1 MFDMHTHILH
11 GVDDGC
17 QTIEESLKMIRK
29 AIEVGVTDLMVTPH
43 YAPLRGYKVSYEE
56 KCKKFKALQK
66 AVNDAN
72 LSINLYAGR
81 EIDAIEKMDIQ
92 LEAKHLH
99 TISDTEFVL
108 VDYGMEKMNI
118 DEHIYHLVIA
128 GYKPIVAHPE
138 RYNLIHDCKL
148 YERWKKTGALLQVNA
163 SNVTKPKSALMKKRI
178 KYLIK
183 NKLIDLVS
191 TDAHCNPNVYDEL
204 EKAIKYV
211 ESKQKQPLFNL
222 LEHIQSS

>member
-1 MFDMHTHILH
+1 MHTHILH

-17 QTIEESLKMIRK
+17 QTIEESLRMIHK

-43 YAPLRGYKVSYEE
+43 YAPLRGYKVPYEE
-56 KCKKFKALQK
+56 KWKKYKELQK
-66 AVNDAN
+66 AVKDKN
-72 LSINLYAGR
+72 LNINLYVGR

-92 LEAKHLH
+92 LEKEHLH
-99 TISDTEFVL
+99 TIYGTEFVL

-138 RYNLIHDCKL
+138 RYNHIHDCKL
-148 YERWKKTGALLQVNA
+148 YERWEKTGALLQINA
-163 SNVTKPKSALMKKRI
+163 SNVTNPQNAMIKKRV

-191 TDAHCNPNVYDEL
+191 TDAHCNPDVYDDL
-204 EKAIKYV
+204 EKAINYV
-211 ESKQKQPLFNL
+211 ENKQKQPLFDL